1 LASVAHG
8 AVPFEVHRKLV
19 DQTDVAIG

>member
-19 DQTDVAIG
+19 DQTGVATG